1 MQKRVRDL
9 LFVTLLA
16 TASVQAQQKT
26 ITIGMVNNPD
36 MLELKRLSA
45 KFTEEN
51 PDLKLD
57 RVILEEKML
66 QYEIKQINLARD

>member
-66 QYEIKQINLARD
+66 QYEIKQINLPRD